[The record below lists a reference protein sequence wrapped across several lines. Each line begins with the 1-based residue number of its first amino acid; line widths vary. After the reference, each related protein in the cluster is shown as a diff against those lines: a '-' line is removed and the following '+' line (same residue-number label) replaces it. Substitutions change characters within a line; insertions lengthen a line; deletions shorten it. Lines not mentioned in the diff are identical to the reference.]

1 MIYLLDT
8 NIIIYHLDGLLP
20 QLAQN
25 KIDAMLVKPLPLSII
40 TKIEL
45 LGFRFATTQQKI
57 TTQLFV
63 KPVQWLLLTNTI
75 ANQAILL
82 RQNHKLKTPDAIIAA
97 TAIVHNYT
105 LVSRNDKD
113 FGNIPSLQYINP
125 FS

>member
-1 MIYLLDT
+1 MAMIYLLDT

-63 KPVQWLLLTNTI
+63 KLVQWLLLTNTI
-75 ANQAILL
+75 A
-82 RQNHKLKTPDAIIAA
+82 K
-97 TAIVHNYT
+97 
-105 LVSRNDKD
+105 
-113 FGNIPSLQYINP
+113 
-125 FS
+125 